1 MRETRWSLA
10 GKERREYPRFS
21 KQERRE
27 FQRVV
32 VRLEAEVSSETKA
45 QISGWT
51 KDISVKGIFVLCA
64 DRLPIGYPCRCRI
77 SLGGPLRGAPVIIV
91 DGKVVRCDDV
101 GVGIQFSPVAVE
113 GLKKL
118 NDYFAC

>member
-1 MRETRWSLA
+1 MSE
-10 GKERREYPRFS
+10 KDD
-21 KQERRE
+21 RRE
-27 FQRVV
+27 FPRFNKEEKREYQRVV

-51 KDISVKGIFVLCA
+51 KDISIKGIFVMCA
-64 DRLPIGYPCRCRI
+64 DRLPLGYPCRCRI
-77 SLGGPLRGAPVIIV
+77 SLGSALRGAPVVIV
-91 DGKVVRCDDV
+91 DGKVVRCDES

-118 NDYFAC
+118 REYFVF